1 MTDPTSTTAR
11 PDLAPTRDVVR
22 ALNTCIE
29 VCTDGERGYAAA
41 AADVRDPDLRE
52 LFLAKSKQRAEF
64 VMALQ
69 AAIAK
74 LGSFSENQGTLA
86 GAVHRGWLNVRLAV
100 EGKKEK
106 IVVEEWVQGEDAALT
121 AYAKAFESLPLDT
134 LPGDVKELIRVQL
147 HGLGEGLEEAR
158 SYYKKLH

>member
-1 MTDPTSTTAR
+1 MTDSTTTR

-74 LGSFSENQGTLA
+74 LGAYSENQGSLA
-86 GAVHRGWLNVRLAV
+86 GAVHRGWLNLRLTV
-100 EGKKEK
+100 EGRKEK
-106 IVVEEWVQGEDAALT
+106 VVVEEWVQGEDAALE
-121 AYAKAFESLPLDT
+121 AYAKAFAALPPDT
-134 LPGDVKELIRVQL
+134 LPEDVKELIRVQL
-147 HGLGEGLEEAR
+147 HALGEGIEQAR
-158 SYYKKLH
+158 AYYKKLH